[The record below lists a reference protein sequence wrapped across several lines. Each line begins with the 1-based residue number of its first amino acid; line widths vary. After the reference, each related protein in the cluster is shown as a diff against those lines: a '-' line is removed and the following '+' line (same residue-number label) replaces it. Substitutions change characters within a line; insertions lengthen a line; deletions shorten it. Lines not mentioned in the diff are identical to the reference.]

1 MKTLS
6 VSMRNQS
13 SIVIRIVILLLL
25 IAASPVTGLGQQPTK
40 QRSTE
45 LIDRVLERFITAE
58 RDFSDFAKAKE
69 PCSLEYVVYSSLED
83 IADEAAGFAFISRTL
98 MFIYGSLIDGQDREV
113 TQLTIVLVIKGYIE
127 KLDILISRVNKN
139 IAHIKL
145 PGVAA
150 SALSLKKDLQEFK
163 SLLESIKKGGFVEE
177 SVFFRR

>member
-1 MKTLS
+1 
-6 VSMRNQS
+6 
-13 SIVIRIVILLLL
+13 
-25 IAASPVTGLGQQPTK
+25 
-40 QRSTE
+40 
-45 LIDRVLERFITAE
+45 
-58 RDFSDFAKAKE
+58 
-69 PCSLEYVVYSSLED
+69 
-83 IADEAAGFAFISRTL
+83 